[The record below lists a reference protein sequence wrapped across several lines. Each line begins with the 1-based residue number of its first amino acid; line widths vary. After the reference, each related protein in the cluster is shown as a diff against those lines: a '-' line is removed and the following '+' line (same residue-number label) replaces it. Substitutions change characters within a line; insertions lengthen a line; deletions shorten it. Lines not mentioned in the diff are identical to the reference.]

1 MAALVFSV
9 IILALLVAG
18 IYFAVKPPTILVED
32 SYSEEKKELPK
43 GPFRIGGT
51 VVSVLAGLI
60 LAFMVITQVGATQV
74 GVPITLGKPGA
85 PLGPG
90 PHLVLPW
97 TSVKTLD
104 VKTQAVNMDDDASV
118 RTITSDRIQV
128 PVDVSLFISVDKA
141 KAPTL
146 LLTVGED
153 YVEKVVIP
161 VARGTIYD
169 AGSKYSSENIQG
181 ERDAYEKSIF
191 DQLRP
196 VLASRGVTLEKVE
209 LRKIQIPDEILN
221 NAQAKIS
228 AEEKQ
233 KRARIDA
240 ETAQIEAEVK
250 AKANAIISGSISR
263 NPSIICNNFVEG
275 LVAGKI
281 SGPIYVNPCSTE
293 GGGPSLLVQTP
304 AK

>member
-1 MAALVFSV
+1 MFALVFSV
-9 IILALLVAG
+9 IAAALLVAG
-18 IYFAVKPPTILVED
+18 VFFAIKPFKVEVED
-32 SYSEEKKELPK
+32 RYNSETKVYTKPVRLVA
-43 GPFRIGGT
+43 GGIAAFMF
-51 VVSVLAGLI
+51 VI
-60 LAFMVITQVGATQV
+60 LAFMSVTQVGATQV

-90 PHLVLPW
+90 PHVVLPW

-104 VKTQAVNMDDDASV
+104 VKTQSVNMDDDASV

-191 DQLRP
+191 EQLKP

-240 ETAQIEAEVK
+240 ETAQIEAEGK

-263 NPSIICNNFVEG
+263 NPSIICNNFVEA
-275 LVAGKI
+275 LASGKI
-281 SGPIYVNPCSTE
+281 QGPIYVNPCSTE
-293 GGGPSLLVQTP
+293 GNGPSLLVQTP
-304 AK
+304 PK

>member
-1 MAALVFSV
+1 MFALVFSV
-9 IILALLVAG
+9 LLVLAIIAGIVLIVKPIKVVDSYKDSTSTVASRVVGGIVAALAVIILAVM
-18 IYFAVKPPTILVED
+18 
-32 SYSEEKKELPK
+32 
-43 GPFRIGGT
+43 
-51 VVSVLAGLI
+51 SV
-60 LAFMVITQVGATQV
+60 TSVGATQV

-90 PHLVLPW
+90 PHVVLPW
-97 TSVKTLD
+97 TSTKTLD
-104 VKTQAVNMDDDASV
+104 VKTQTVTMDDDASV

-128 PVDVSLFISVDKA
+128 PVDVSLFVSVDKV

-153 YVEKVVIP
+153 YIDKIVIP
-161 VARGTIYD
+161 VARGSIYD

-181 ERDAYEKSIF
+181 EREEYEKAIF
-191 DQLRP
+191 TDLKP
-196 VLASRGVTLEKVE
+196 VLATRGVILEKVE
-209 LRKIQIPDEILN
+209 LRKIQIPEEILQ
-221 NAQAKIS
+221 NAQAKIT

-240 ETAQIEAEVK
+240 ETAQIEAQGK
-250 AKANAIISGSISR
+250 AKANAIVSGSISN

-275 LVAGKI
+275 LREGKI
-281 SGPIYVNPCSTE
+281 QGPIYVNPCSTG